1 MASNL
6 GRVKHNGKILKAS
19 DRGNGYLTV
28 FVCGKNRYLH
38 RIIAQTFILNP
49 ENKEQVNH
57 IDGNRH
63 NDRVENLEWVSRLEN
78 MKHAKN
84 VLRKDWCMIRKKV
97 QLITKDKNILFNS
110 IADSER
116 FLFGKRTK
124 TIEYHIRKYG
134 YYSKYG
140 ILVY

>member
-1 MASNL
+1 MASSL
-6 GRVKHNGKILKAS
+6 GRVKHNGKILKAT
-19 DRGNGYLTV
+19 DRGKGYLTV

-38 RIIAQTFILNP
+38 RIIAQTFISNP

-84 VLRKDWCMIRKKV
+84 VLRKDWCMIRKRV

-134 YYSKYG
+134 YYSKHG